1 MCNTMRTSILSAAI
15 LGLFAAGC
23 AGELSG
29 TGEGDDVQPGPN
41 CGNGVVDTGETCDDS
56 NTTSGDGC
64 SAACAQEAGETKK
77 LNVTVDK
84 PTINTELNTDT
95 MITVTLTGEM
105 GFGGEAVNLT
115 GSVVDAGGAALAG
128 WTVTFNNASVT
139 VPVDG
144 TATAVATVHVP
155 SVNSGLAGT
164 VKINAAS
171 SLGMQTTESAVTA
184 LNQVSFDI
192 RNNGAQCA
200 NDFNLTPVS
209 VKVGTKVRF
218 VNKFA
223 TAGSLVTVHVQ
234 DGGALGVPHEPDPGH
249 AVDTAYERTITAAGG
264 TFTWYCHQP
273 GPNPATDP
281 SITTVP

>member
-1 MCNTMRTSILSAAI
+1 MRTSILSAAI

-29 TGEGDDVQPGPN
+29 TGEGDDVQGGPD
-41 CGNGVVDTGETCDDS
+41 CGNGTVDTGETCDDG
-56 NTTSGDGC
+56 NTASGDGC
-64 SAACAQEAGETKK
+64 SSACAMEVSSTPK

-84 PTINTELNTDT
+84 PTVSTELNTDT
-95 MITVTLTGEM
+95 MITVTLTGQG
-105 GFGGEAVNLT
+105 GFGETVNLV
-115 GSVVDAGGAALAG
+115 GNVFDAAGAALPG
-128 WTVTFNNASVT
+128 WTVTFNNPSVA

-144 TATAVATVHVP
+144 TAMVVATVHVP
-155 SVNSGLAGT
+155 SVNSGLVGT
-164 VKINAAS
+164 AKINVTS
-171 SLGMQTTESAVTA
+171 TLGTTTAESAFTA

-192 RNNGAQCA
+192 RNTGAQCA

-218 VNKFA
+218 VNKFS

-234 DGGALGVPHEPDPGH
+234 GGDASGVGHEPDPGH
-249 AVDTAYERTITAAGG
+249 AVNTAYEKTITAVGGG

-281 SITTVP
+281 SITVVP